1 MSKFDNEFKKLRLQL
16 EEVVASIN
24 KGTESTK
31 QSKHETLQEY
41 ISSDKPDP
49 SYKMLEQK
57 FGKELAAKLIP
68 IVNFLAANPS
78 AREFLHKTLN
88 IPKITIT
95 K

>member
-1 MSKFDNEFKKLRLQL
+1 
-16 EEVVASIN
+16 
-24 KGTESTK
+24 
-31 QSKHETLQEY
+31 
-41 ISSDKPDP
+41 
-49 SYKMLEQK
+49 MLEQK